1 MIELILTLIDH
12 VLDFLT
18 RGSWSEAQ
26 GAVRNSY
33 SFPKE

>member
-1 MIELILTLIDH
+1 MIEIILILVDH

-18 RGSWSEAQ
+18 RGLWSEAQ